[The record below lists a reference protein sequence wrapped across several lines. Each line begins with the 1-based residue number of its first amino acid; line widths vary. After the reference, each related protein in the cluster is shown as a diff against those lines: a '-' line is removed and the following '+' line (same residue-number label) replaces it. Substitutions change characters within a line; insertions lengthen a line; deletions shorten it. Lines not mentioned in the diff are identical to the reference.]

1 MSIRASGTRLA
12 MVTRELSNQ
21 WQETRESWQDAKSGE
36 FEQRYLQELLAA
48 VERTVTVIENIDK
61 LMEKI
66 RKDCE

>member
-1 MSIRASGTRLA
+1 
-12 MVTRELSNQ
+12 LSNQ

-36 FEQRYLQELLAA
+36 FEHRYLEELLAA
-48 VERTVTVIENIDK
+48 VERTVTVIEKIDK

>member
-1 MSIRASGTRLA
+1 MSIRASGTRLS
-12 MVTRELSNQ
+12 MLSRELSNQ
-21 WQETRESWQDAKSGE
+21 WQETRESWQDAKSAE

-48 VERTVTVIENIDK
+48 VERTTAVIEHIDK